1 MERAVSS
8 LTDVMFVISN
18 ALLLPVIVC
27 VLASFAWVLV
37 IGGGFLRELATRR
50 RPRTALVELT
60 SACDDPAV
68 EAGELWKRMQS
79 SPHPLVEFLVKGLA
93 TRPASPDALRR
104 RLTNLES
111 DIADSLARL
120 SFLTRVGPMLGLL
133 GTLIPLGPALNGLS
147 AGNIQQLSGNL
158 VVAFTATVIGLVV
171 SCLAYGM
178 GLVRRSWYGRDVD
191 DLEHLVRRL
200 WPGEASRAA
209 EAQVGP

>member
-8 LTDVMFVISN
+8 LTDVMYVISN

-27 VLASFAWVLV
+27 VLLSFAWVLML
-37 IGGGFLRELATRR
+37 GGGFLRELVTRR
-50 RPRTALVELT
+50 KPRAVLVELT
-60 SACDDPAV
+60 SACDDPAI
-68 EAGELWKRMQS
+68 EPAELWKRLQS
-79 SPHPLVEFLVKGLA
+79 STHPFVAFLVRGL
-93 TRPASPDALRR
+93 TERPVSPDILRK
-104 RLTNLES
+104 RLSNLES

-178 GLVRRSWYGRDVD
+178 SLVRRSWYGRDVD
-191 DLEHLVRRL
+191 DLEHLVNRL
-200 WPGEASRAA
+200 WPGEADRAA
-209 EAQVGP
+209 EAKVGP

>member
-1 MERAVSS
+1 MDRAVSS

-27 VLASFAWVLV
+27 VLLSLAWVLV
-37 IGGGFLRELATRR
+37 IGGGFLRECTTRR
-50 RPRTALVELT
+50 RPRIALVELT
-60 SACDDPAV
+60 SACDDPAL
-68 EAGELWKRMQS
+68 APAELWKRMQS
-79 SPHPLVEFLVKGLA
+79 SMHPMIAALVRGLA
-93 TRPASPDALRR
+93 TRPTSPDVLRK

-147 AGNIQQLSGNL
+147 AGNVQQLSGNL

-191 DLEHLVRRL
+191 DLEHLVNRL
-200 WPGEASRAA
+200 WPGETGRAA
-209 EAQVGP
+209 EAQVGS